1 MTNGELRGV
10 VVSVLA
16 SYARDLGSN
25 PGSGTLF
32 VSRSGEVD
40 NSPGQGVFPVKGSLG
55 GEPGGPYNL
64 LITGV
69 NPTFIIIT
77 RLGALCWLDM
87 GVLLMW

>member
-1 MTNGELRGV
+1 M

-25 PGSGTLF
+25 PRSGTMFLF
-32 VSRSGEVD
+32 VSRSGEAD
-40 NSPGQGVFPVKGSLG
+40 NSPGQGFIPVKGSLG

-69 NPTFIIIT
+69 NPTFHFISLPKMLRT
-77 RLGALCWLDM
+77 
-87 GVLLMW
+87 